1 MCGNG
6 LGIESGAGSVL
17 DRKAVT
23 TENQNGLYAI
33 PLAQATHD
41 VVQAGHQRSVTIEK
55 GPGTYES
62 LSGKSSKKS

>member
-6 LGIESGAGSVL
+6 LGIESGSGSVL
-17 DRKAVT
+17 DGKAIT
-23 TENQNGLYAI
+23 AENQNGLYAI

-41 VVQAGHQRSVTIEK
+41 VVQAGHQRSVSMEK

-62 LSGKSSKKS
+62 PFGKSSKKS